1 MNAEAKRIR
10 VLIVDDSASVRQSLS
25 SIIADTPDL
34 EVMATATDP
43 FVAAQRIQAEIPDV
57 IILDVEMPRM
67 DGITFL
73 RKLMAQRPIP
83 CVLCST
89 LLEPGSNLLF
99 EALEAGAVE
108 VIQKPRLDTKTILGR
123 IAHSHCRRGASR
135 GARFAAQTLARR
147 RDAEEAD
154 GRRHDAAAGA
164 DALAVAH
171 DRTGGL
177 HRRVHGRNRVA
188 AGGAGGAAA
197 R

>member
-1 MNAEAKRIR
+1 MNGEAKRIR

-89 LLEPGSNLLF
+89 LLEPGSEPLF

-108 VIQKPRLDTKTILGR
+108 VILKPRLDTRQFLAESR
-123 IAHSHCRRGASR
+123 IRICRRGASC

-147 RDAEEAD
+147 R
-154 GRRHDAAAGA
+154 R
-164 DALAVAH
+164 
-171 DRTGGL
+171 
-177 HRRVHGRNRVA
+177 HRRS
-188 AGGAGGAAA
+188 
-197 R
+197 